1 MGKLNFIVAFDQL
14 TQQISFVLYVMD
26 AMLDEGFMSYSFFKV
41 IFKTCKW
48 ILGGT
53 QFFSGVDN

>member
-26 AMLDEGFMSYSFFKV
+26 AMLV
-41 IFKTCKW
+41 R
-48 ILGGT
+48 
-53 QFFSGVDN
+53 VDN